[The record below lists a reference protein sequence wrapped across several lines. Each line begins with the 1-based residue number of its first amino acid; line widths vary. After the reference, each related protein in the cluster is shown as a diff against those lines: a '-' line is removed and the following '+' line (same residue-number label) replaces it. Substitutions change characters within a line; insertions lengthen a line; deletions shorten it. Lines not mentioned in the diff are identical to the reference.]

1 MKTMEK
7 MDFTEKEVKPQ
18 AVELASPGST
28 KNYETTNY
36 LPMGDEANT
45 IIKWAGMM
53 SETKFY
59 QQMVATGGKN
69 AVVALFLAAR
79 ELEIPPMQAING
91 GLWIVQGRVTLSA
104 QMMGMLIR
112 RRGHS
117 IHKVVGSD
125 KEVTL
130 KGVRKDTGETCSV
143 TWTWAQAE
151 RAGLTKNP
159 VWGKYPETMLYNRA
173 LTTLGKQLF
182 QDAIGN
188 SVIEG
193 ELDTIE
199 IIEEPKEAPL
209 EIETA
214 KFIDKHNLLDEGS
227 ELSQFIDRIALT
239 LDKKRIDIIA
249 DAAKDEEKFLKSF
262 ENYKKKKK

>member
-1 MKTMEK
+1 MKTVDEK
-7 MDFTEKEVKPQ
+7 METSEVITKEIVTSQPTQ
-18 AVELASPGST
+18 S
-28 KNYETTNY
+28 YEVVSQ
-36 LPMGDEANT
+36 LPSGDEANNM
-45 IIKWAGMM
+45 IKWAGMM
-53 SETKFY
+53 AETKFY
-59 QQMVATGGKN
+59 QSMISTGGKN

-117 IHKVVGSD
+117 LQKVVGND
-125 KEVTL
+125 KEVTI
-130 KGVRKDTGETCSV
+130 KGVRKDTGETCEV

-173 LTTLGKQLF
+173 LSTLAKQLF

-188 SVIEG
+188 ALVEG
-193 ELDTIE
+193 EMEEIE
-199 IIEEPKEAPL
+199 VVDVKEEPGISK
-209 EIETA
+209 ETA
-214 KFIDKHNLLDEGS
+214 LFIDKHNLLDEAS
-227 ELSQFIDRIALT
+227 ELSIFIDRIAAT
-239 LDKKRIDIIA
+239 LSKKRIDVIA
-249 DAAKDEEKFLKSF
+249 DAAKDEEKFLLSF
-262 ENYKKKKK
+262 ENYKKKKA